1 MTGPPGGSGP
11 AGAPTRWTRSPR
23 ALFRRVPDGVVVLLL
38 PDGEP
43 ELMTGPGGMLWDL
56 LASGSTLDEL
66 TGELA
71 ARYDHDAAIVRH
83 DLDHALDEL
92 RARRLVVAD
101 R

>member
-1 MTGPPGGSGP
+1 MTPRPGRSGP
-11 AGAPTRWTRSPR
+11 AGTPTRWTRSPL

-43 ELMTGPGGMLWDL
+43 ELVTGPGGVLWDL
-56 LASGSTLDEL
+56 LASGPTLDEL
-66 TGELA
+66 TRELA
-71 ARYDHDAAIVRH
+71 ARYDHDAEIVRR

-92 RARRLVVAD
+92 RDRRLVVAD